1 MKSFCRKKHK
11 KNKEIEMYLYTNKYE
26 IQIEALIFSMTDL
39 YLPSI
44 FVPLVGLVFPAVS
57 IAFLF
62 VYVQK
67 NNIV

>member
-1 MKSFCRKKHK
+1 
-11 KNKEIEMYLYTNKYE
+11 MYFYTNKYE
-26 IQIEALIFSMTDL
+26 IQTQAPILSMTDL

-44 FVPLVGLVFPAVS
+44 FVPLLGLVFPAVS